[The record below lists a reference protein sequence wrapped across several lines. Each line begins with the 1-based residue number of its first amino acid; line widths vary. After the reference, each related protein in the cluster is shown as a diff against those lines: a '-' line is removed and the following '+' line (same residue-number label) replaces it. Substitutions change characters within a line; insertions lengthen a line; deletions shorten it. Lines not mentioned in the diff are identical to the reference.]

1 MTLFNVLPFDCFQCE
16 LYFVLVLIFDLPL
29 FHCLCSW
36 SPAVLFTVRSS
47 YQTCP
52 KPNLKEKD
60 WSISMPDQT
69 VQLHFTSKW
78 VKKKKKR
85 SIFKLVDVLESQ
97 VKSNRLNLLSK
108 WEYFQLVG
116 AHLLPT
122 TIEKLIETSLKLMF
136 TIFTVHHIMT
146 SSNNRKDSFWNS
158 FTIAGWTQFTS
169 SCNSAVVIPCS
180 LLTCN
185 SSPVPVPSGWNPPP
199 PPPPPFD
206 SVSELN
212 LQHWI
217 FGT

>member
-1 MTLFNVLPFDCFQCE
+1 MVTGCALHSSFVLPNLSKTESEGEGLIDFDAGS
-16 LYFVLVLIFDLPL
+16 D
-29 FHCLCSW
+29 
-36 SPAVLFTVRSS
+36 RS
-47 YQTCP
+47 
-52 KPNLKEKD
+52 
-60 WSISMPDQT
+60 
-69 VQLHFTSKW
+69 TSFYIEMS
-78 VKKKKKR
+78 KKKR

-122 TIEKLIETSLKLMF
+122 TIEKLIETSLKSMF